1 MTLNLAMIF
10 DKVVFYNF
18 FQYNCSMKL
27 ICAPIATVSH
37 AGFRSV
43 VEKFGGCDEY
53 FCEMINAA
61 SLVNGG
67 QFEKYYIETAPAPE
81 KIVWQL
87 VGKDAGYL
95 AEAAAMVA
103 RLGGIGVDINMGC
116 CAPEIV
122 KAGAGIAWMFRPHD
136 EVRQM
141 LKAVRDSISS
151 ITPASRLSV
160 KLRLGDDNFTDE
172 GFFDFCEMLADSGV
186 QLITLHAR
194 TKKEKYRTHS
204 RWQYAGQLAER
215 MKNRDVAVYLNGDVC
230 DVLSMRAA
238 IATAP
243 NIDGVMIARAAVQKP
258 WIFLQLKAALTNEIT
273 HGEENSACEENSAS
287 EKYQVD
293 LRQTALDFIDALE
306 KYQPRE
312 FWQSRAKRFFAYYC
326 QNFSFAHYAQTQFTN
341 AHDTADL
348 RSRIDDYFK
357 QVPDDKI
364 KYL

>member
-1 MTLNLAMIF
+1 
-10 DKVVFYNF
+10 
-18 FQYNCSMKL
+18 MKL

-61 SLVNGG
+61 SLINGG

-81 KIVWQL
+81 KMVWQL
-87 VGKDAGYL
+87 VGKDTGYL
-95 AEAAAMVA
+95 AEAAAVVA

-122 KAGAGIAWMFRPHD
+122 KAGAGIAWMFRPHE

-141 LKAVRDSISS
+141 IFSVKKAIDEVDVSCRDTAMTEQVIK
-151 ITPASRLSV
+151 PASRLSV

-172 GFFDFCEMLADSGV
+172 SFFSFCEMLADSGV

-204 RWQYAGQLAER
+204 RWQYVKQLAER

-230 DVLSMRAA
+230 DVASFRSAVKA
-238 IATAP
+238 AP
-243 NIDGVMIARAAVQKP
+243 NVDGVMIARAAVQKP

-312 FWQSRAKRFFAYYC
+312 FWQSRAKRFFVYYC

-357 QVPDDKI
+357 QVPGDEI
-364 KYL
+364 KNL